1 MQKRVRCRLQNLKK
15 KKQGLGGKDK
25 WADPIIDK
33 LQNYDGTAIRSNK
46 NNLKAMQAA
55 TEATLFHVAS
65 SKENNLQY
73 YHCPTGSDSA
83 SIN

>member
-1 MQKRVRCRLQNLKK
+1 MSRS
-15 KKQGLGGKDK
+15 
-25 WADPIIDK
+25 IIDE
-33 LQNYDGTAIRSNK
+33 LQNYDGIAIRSNK

-55 TEATLFHVAS
+55 TKTTLFHVAS

-73 YHCPTGSDSA
+73 SHCPTGSDSA